1 MELPVSSSS
10 RKEGRRSVHERL
22 GERPPRYVS
31 STTGH
36 SVVYDI
42 PVRPEE
48 RESDDEMVKNCCRK
62 EGQEITSQQ
71 PSKTFDRVI
80 DQQDGTSLNNP
91 RMTGPRMRRTL
102 QESAYVA
109 DVTLR
114 NLNDLGSELE
124 SYPLPKNNIDPAGI
138 FKEKELQPNVTTYR

>member
-22 GERPPRYVS
+22 GERPPREGS

-42 PVRPEE
+42 PVRPEK
-48 RESDDEMVKNCCRK
+48 RESGDEMVKNCCRR
-62 EGQEITSQQ
+62 EGREIISQQ
-71 PSKTFDRVI
+71 PTKTFDRVM

-124 SYPLPKNNIDPAGI
+124 SYPLPKNNLDPAGI
-138 FKEKELQPNVTTYR
+138 FKERERAAA